1 MLHYIYIVTY
11 FVVCYIGVAAAGTG
25 EPREERVELHLQ
37 SSECDELSRII
48 RVYRGRR
55 GRRGPQVESLL
66 NDELT
71 AILKSRQNCYIG
83 PNTFFPEREDVDS
96 PFLAAIKY
104 NNVDAL
110 RFFISHFGELIDI
123 DHPCSCV
130 RNVTRS
136 LNVMSEVLHEC
147 TPLHAACYQ
156 LYESFSGIDVVKFL
170 VSHGASVNARN
181 CRRSTP
187 LMLLGIPG
195 NLSVMK
201 YLVKKGAVIDAVNL
215 TGNTA
220 LCAAAIGGH
229 TEAVKYLIKKG
240 ANVNHQNV
248 TGHSPLHYAALM
260 GHLQIV
266 KTLLY
271 HGAFPYVLYDQDSSR
286 SDYVPPPALMAA
298 FQGHTEVV
306 NKFLDLSECPTKL
319 KVDALLLLGASGLKR
334 ERRGA
339 VTPLDSLWRRA
350 FKLKEECTEQW
361 NYLPPIEAYGNQT
374 EITTVTD
381 YERLLGGQAF
391 QPALSDVQKQ
401 VLIMSERCL
410 GLQDQWLIHR
420 IASYGQR
427 LLSVQPDRY
436 PEVELLWVR
445 MMEGLTLSVTCKP
458 PHMLPHIFSHSFF
471 LLWQNYIELLYAEL
485 RIRTLECTCQPNYKP
500 FIEFGIKGLGF
511 LKMVSTSDEHQCKT
525 PDTTMFLSCLLKLF
539 CLWLLQQQSVS
550 ESTDGG
556 VIAFSEDYDSLG
568 RELVS
573 SHLQMLPNSTLVHAA
588 LGLQI
593 EAPITLRHVAQ
604 LVSALL
610 NWGADVDINTQGLTM
625 TKRRICMRP
634 LHLAVLRA
642 NKDAVS
648 VLLEN
653 GAHLDAVDGKGRKA
667 VELRPYLGE
676 IQDLLQARTPLPLS
690 CQACHAIVR
699 EGFPYRSLNHLPIH
713 VKDLIQLHHR

>member
-1 MLHYIYIVTY
+1 ML
-11 FVVCYIGVAAAGTG
+11 YIGVAEAGAVQ
-25 EPREERVELHLQ
+25 PRKERFELCLQ

-48 RVYRGRR
+48 SSYR

-66 NDELT
+66 DDELT

-83 PNTFFPEREDVDS
+83 PNTFFPEQEGFDS

-110 RFFISHFGELIDI
+110 RFFISHFGELINI
-123 DHPCSCV
+123 DHLCTCV

-156 LYESFSGIDVVKFL
+156 LYEGFSSIDVVKFL
-170 VSHGASVNARN
+170 VLNGASVNAHN
-181 CRRSTP
+181 CRHSTP

-201 YLVKKGAVIDAVNL
+201 YLVKKGAVIDAENL

-266 KTLLY
+266 NTLLY
-271 HGAFPYVLYDQDSSR
+271 HGASPYMLYNQDSSQ
-286 SDYVPPPALMAA
+286 SDYVAPPVLMAA

-319 KVDALLLLGASGLKR
+319 KVDALLLLGASGLKH

-339 VTPLDSLWRRA
+339 VTPLISLWRRA

-361 NYLPPIEAYGNQT
+361 KYLSPIEAYGNQT

-381 YERLLGGQAF
+381 YEQLLGGQAF
-391 QPALSDVQKQ
+391 QPALSDVLKQ

-420 IASYGQR
+420 IATYAQR
-427 LLSVQPDRY
+427 LLSVQPERY

-445 MMEGLTLSVTCKP
+445 MLEGLTLSVTCKP
-458 PHMLPHIFSHSFF
+458 PHILPHLFSHSFF
-471 LLWQNYIELLYAEL
+471 PLWQNYIDLLYTEL

-500 FIEFGIKGLGF
+500 FVEFGMKGLGF
-511 LKMVSTSDEHQCKT
+511 LKKVSTSDQHQCKT
-525 PDTTMFLSCLLKLF
+525 PDPTTFLSFLLKLF
-539 CLWLLQQQSVS
+539 CLWLLQQECQQSVS
-550 ESTDGG
+550 QDNDGG
-556 VIAFSEDYDSLG
+556 VIVFSEEYNSLG
-568 RELVS
+568 HELVS
-573 SHLQMLPNSTLVHAA
+573 SHRQILPNSTLIHAA
-588 LGLQI
+588 LGMQI
-593 EAPITLRHVAQ
+593 EVPITQRHVSQ

-610 NWGADVDINTQGLTM
+610 NWGAHVDINARGLTM
-625 TKRRICMRP
+625 TKRRIYMRP
-634 LHLAVLRA
+634 IHLAVLRA

-676 IQDLLQARTPLPLS
+676 IQELLQARIPLPLS
-690 CQACHAIVR
+690 CQACHAVVR
-699 EGFPYRSLNHLPIH
+699 EAFPYTSLNFLPTH
-713 VKDLIQLHHR
+713 VKGLIQLHHR